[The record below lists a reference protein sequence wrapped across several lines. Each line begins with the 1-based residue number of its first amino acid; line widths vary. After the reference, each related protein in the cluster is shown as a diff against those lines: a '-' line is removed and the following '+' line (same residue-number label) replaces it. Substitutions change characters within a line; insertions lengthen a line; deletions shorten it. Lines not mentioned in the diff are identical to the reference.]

1 MPRLATIIACFLV
14 AILLGVFVI
23 SPKYREYNDTNLK
36 IKIKNIDIDNQQKYF
51 SQIRDTSEKLKN
63 YEEELKKINYAL
75 PKEPSLPE
83 VLEFL
88 TQASSQNGMTFKKLI
103 SSAVVLPKT
112 ATKASDSSS
121 ASESEKSEI
130 SPRLK
135 EISVEFE
142 VSGDYSSL
150 KNFIITLEKNARLIE
165 IESISF
171 SSRQTKTTQGF
182 SPTFAFKIKTYS
194 F

>member
-1 MPRLATIIACFLV
+1 MPRLATIIACLLA

-23 SPKYREYNDTNLK
+23 SPKYREYGDTNLK
-36 IKIKNIDIDNQQKYF
+36 IKIKNTDIDNQQKYF
-51 SQIRDTSEKLKN
+51 SQVRETSEKLKN
-63 YEEELKKINYAL
+63 YEEELRKISYAL

-88 TQASSQNGMTFKKLI
+88 TQASSQNGMTFKKLT

-112 ATKASDSSS
+112 ATKISDSSS
-121 ASESEKSEI
+121 ASESETP
-130 SPRLK
+130 PRLK

-150 KNFIITLEKNARLIE
+150 KNFVITLEKNARLIE

-171 SSRQTKTTQGF
+171 SSRQTKTAEGF
-182 SPTFAFKIKTYS
+182 SPNFAFKIKTHS

>member
-14 AILLGVFVI
+14 AILFGAFII
-23 SPKYREYNDTNLK
+23 SPKYREYSDTNLK

-51 SQIRDTSEKLKN
+51 SQIKDVSEKLKN
-63 YEEELKKINYAL
+63 YSEELKKINYAL

-88 TQASSQNGMTFKKLI
+88 TQASSQNGMTFKKLT
-103 SSAVVLPKT
+103 SSAVISPKT
-112 ATKASDSSS
+112 AAKVSGSSPT
-121 ASESEKSEI
+121 SESET
-130 SPRLK
+130 SPKLK

-142 VSGDYSSL
+142 VSGDYTSL
-150 KNFIITLEKNARLIE
+150 KNFIITLEKNARLVE

-171 SSRQTKTTQGF
+171 SSRQKKTAEGF